1 MIKSLW
7 ALGINQMTVNR
18 GILCHVWELLDT
30 DEIRLLQLIPRQNI
44 PEILR
49 AITEAR
55 LGLEKALAKERIQW
69 KFITAKVLCGELWF
83 HSTMNALRKTSRG
96 ALLKHNELYTILC
109 EIEAS
114 IYDRALVFMGDDLV
128 KQP

>member
-7 ALGINQMTVNR
+7 AQRNQMTVNR
-18 GILCHVWELLDT
+18 GILCRVWELLDT

-55 LGLEKALAKERIQW
+55 LGLEKALAKVPQR
-69 KFITAKVLCGELWF
+69 KKLHLFRRFFIVNFFLTF
-83 HSTMNALRKTSRG
+83 
-96 ALLKHNELYTILC
+96 I
-109 EIEAS
+109 
-114 IYDRALVFMGDDLV
+114 
-128 KQP
+128 